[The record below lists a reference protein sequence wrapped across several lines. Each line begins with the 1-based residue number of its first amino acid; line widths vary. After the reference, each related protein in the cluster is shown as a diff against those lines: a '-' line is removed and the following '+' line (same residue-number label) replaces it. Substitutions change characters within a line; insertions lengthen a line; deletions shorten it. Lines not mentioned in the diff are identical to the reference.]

1 MGWSSIWFRFSQ
13 FELKYAYKLDA
24 YKKKSVVKTLGN
36 CDRININ
43 HISDKDQQ
51 IKDLKIQLQ
60 KERDTGKISVR
71 DNVEMKSNINTPNYI
86 KTKGTRGKERMN
98 ELNEIKKEIDKS
110 KRENTQQS
118 KSSNIEKE
126 NNIKT
131 IEKF

>member
-1 MGWSSIWFRFSQ
+1 
-13 FELKYAYKLDA
+13 
-24 YKKKSVVKTLGN
+24 
-36 CDRININ
+36 
-43 HISDKDQQ
+43 
-51 IKDLKIQLQ
+51 
-60 KERDTGKISVR
+60 
-71 DNVEMKSNINTPNYI
+71 MKSNINTPNYI

-98 ELNEIKKEIDKS
+98 ELSEIKKEIDKS

>member
-1 MGWSSIWFRFSQ
+1 M
-13 FELKYAYKLDA
+13 
-24 YKKKSVVKTLGN
+24 
-36 CDRININ
+36 NIN

-60 KERDTGKISVR
+60 KERDNGKISVR

-110 KRENTQQS
+110 KRENIQQS